1 MNFKK
6 SVLILMLLS
15 VIVSSC
21 KTEEKIEAVE
31 ADEGSGFLVIETNP
45 PNADIFFDNAYRDKS
60 PVTLYNIKAGPHTI
74 IIKKEDYEDSVNDVV
89 IEAGKRSY
97 LKVDLVQMIEE
108 DKAEEKEE
116 AVAEEEIGKGA
127 VEEKPEALEE
137 EIGTLKANGIV
148 NIGNKFAL
156 YYDLSEGKFTENRQP
171 DSDVFSKR
179 FDKHIVFTRFE
190 PAAIKAI
197 EKGID
202 DVQKEDCIDAR
213 GQFEYLYSGKTLCA
227 ITKENEIAAL
237 GGIWEDTENAKLT
250 WKLFS

>member
-116 AVAEEEIGKGA
+116 AVAEEEIDRKS
-127 VEEKPEALEE
+127 V
-137 EIGTLKANGIV
+137 V
-148 NIGNKFAL
+148 
-156 YYDLSEGKFTENRQP
+156 
-171 DSDVFSKR
+171 
-179 FDKHIVFTRFE
+179 
-190 PAAIKAI
+190 
-197 EKGID
+197 
-202 DVQKEDCIDAR
+202 
-213 GQFEYLYSGKTLCA
+213 
-227 ITKENEIAAL
+227 
-237 GGIWEDTENAKLT
+237 
-250 WKLFS
+250 